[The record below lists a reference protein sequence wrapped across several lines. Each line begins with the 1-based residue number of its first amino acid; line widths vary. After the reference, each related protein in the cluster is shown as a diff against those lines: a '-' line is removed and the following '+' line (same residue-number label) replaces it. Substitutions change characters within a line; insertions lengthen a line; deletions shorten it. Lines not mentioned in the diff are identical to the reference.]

1 MLVIAKSES
10 HRTGS
15 RKEAPC
21 CCCCLKDF
29 SNTGYLQGWVLF
41 IQYRLLKKH
50 GEKAESGGISYPMCG
65 HVHICT
71 HTHLSRGRVYKT
83 DLLSVLIFEVLYV
96 FFFNNAQ
103 QKQTPKLC
111 VSFCLSTNCLVHWII
126 HVAWLQPPLQSWS
139 YPLKRCHIS
148 SFHLYSWPNP
158 HLRWHRHR
166 GNHKTGAVSVN
177 WREIYGSQPPKLRI
191 ETGLNKDFYA
201 QRLLWIDPK
210 HTISYYLK
218 IEFKNKSENSFT
230 NEAPGMTWL
239 HAACGCAAGCSAKF
253 SEMTP
258 RWPNEM

>member
-1 MLVIAKSES
+1 MALSTIQSLNQSYSGAQPRCIKLSAPSLPHMFLRDSSRFCAACCKALPGISISGLQNKALLNEELSPSYMLVIAKSES

-111 VSFCLSTNCLVHWII
+111 VSFCLSTNCLVH
-126 HVAWLQPPLQSWS
+126 
-139 YPLKRCHIS
+139 
-148 SFHLYSWPNP
+148 
-158 HLRWHRHR
+158 
-166 GNHKTGAVSVN
+166 
-177 WREIYGSQPPKLRI
+177 
-191 ETGLNKDFYA
+191 
-201 QRLLWIDPK
+201 
-210 HTISYYLK
+210 
-218 IEFKNKSENSFT
+218 
-230 NEAPGMTWL
+230 
-239 HAACGCAAGCSAKF
+239 
-253 SEMTP
+253 
-258 RWPNEM
+258 